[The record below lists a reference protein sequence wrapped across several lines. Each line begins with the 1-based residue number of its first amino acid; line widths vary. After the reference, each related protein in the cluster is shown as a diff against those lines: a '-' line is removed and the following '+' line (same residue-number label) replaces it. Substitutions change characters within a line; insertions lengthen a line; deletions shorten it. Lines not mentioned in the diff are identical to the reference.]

1 MKRAKP
7 IAAVCLVALAIGA
20 LQGCGTTLRDSF
32 YGSRTTGISPVGD
45 APASAALFRSD
56 RVNPRP

>member
-7 IAAVCLVALAIGA
+7 IAAVCLVALAIGTLSA
-20 LQGCGTTLRDSF
+20 CGTTPRDGF
-32 YGSRTTGISPVGD
+32 YLSRPTGISPVGD

-56 RVNPRP
+56 RLISRP